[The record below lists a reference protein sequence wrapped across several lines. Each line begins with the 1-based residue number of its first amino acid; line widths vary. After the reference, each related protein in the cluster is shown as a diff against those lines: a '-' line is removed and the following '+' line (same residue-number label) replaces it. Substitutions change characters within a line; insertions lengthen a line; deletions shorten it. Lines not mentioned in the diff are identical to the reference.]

1 MINTMKLRFLFLFT
15 TLCFGLSVNAQ
26 NYKFGKVSKEE
37 LSQQSHPKYKEAVAA
52 VLYRESFTKFDYS
65 QEEGFIV
72 KTDYYERIKIY
83 SKEGY
88 EYANKSISLYK
99 SGSADERVSGLK
111 AVTYNLVDGKI
122 KETKLRSSGIFDEK
136 ASKTRNIKKFTM
148 PDIQDGAIIEYKYT
162 HTSPFISSI
171 DEFRFQ
177 EEIPVEKVEM
187 KFYAPEYLSYRTH
200 GKGSLPFDIKN
211 SSRER
216 SVSYKYYANRRGH
229 ASGGERKTRNIT
241 FKDIGYAITLNQVA
255 PLLEEPYAG
264 NYENYFSALQFEL
277 AFTKYP
283 NTPVRNYTT
292 TWEEVS
298 KKIYKSESFGGELN
312 NHKAYAKDIKT
323 LAAGL
328 TSQAE
333 KALTIY
339 DFVKNKMTWNGYLGV
354 YCDLGVKKAYKEGVG
369 NVADINLML
378 TGMLN
383 EAGLEASPVL
393 ISSKANGIPFFP
405 TLNGFNYVV
414 AGVKI
419 DGHTHL
425 LDAADKEGVIDVLD
439 ERLLNWKGRM
449 VKSDGSSRLVDLFPS
464 RIAMHNA
471 LVTVNIDEDLMIH
484 GTVQNRYSGHYAR
497 AVRTKYNSRSTEEQ
511 LKKMDKAYESI
522 DLLDIEFKDMKTY
535 NKPLTAVYHF
545 ESEQGVEE
553 IAGKLYISPLLHLG
567 VTENIF
573 KSETRAYPIDF
584 IHPYE
589 DRYSVSINIPDG
601 YKVESI
607 PEDIVINLAQGMG
620 SFRFG
625 TMVNGSK
632 VTLSVQNAIKTPVID
647 ASYYKDLQ
655 EYFKMIV
662 DKETEKIVLVKA

>member
-1 MINTMKLRFLFLFT
+1 MKLRLRLLFIALGCVF
-15 TLCFGLSVNAQ
+15 SIQAQ
-26 NYKFGKVSKEE
+26 NYKFGKVSTEE
-37 LSQQSHPKYKEAVAA
+37 LVQQHHPKYKEAPAA
-52 VLYRESFTKFDYS
+52 VLFRQTFTKFDYS
-65 QEEGFIV
+65 DEQGFIV
-72 KTDYYERIKIY
+72 KTEYFERIKIY

-88 EYANKSISLYK
+88 DYANKSISLYK

-111 AVTYNLVDGKI
+111 AVTYNLKDGEI
-122 KETKLRSSGIFDEK
+122 VETKLRNSGIFDEK
-136 ASKTRNIKKFTM
+136 ASKNRDIKKFTM
-148 PDIQDGAIIEYKYT
+148 PDIQDGTVIEYKYT
-162 HTSPFISSI
+162 LVSPFISSI

-177 EEIPVEKVEM
+177 EEIPVDKVEM
-187 KFYAPEYLSYRTH
+187 KFYAPEYFSYRTH
-200 GKGSLPFDIKN
+200 GKGSLPFNIEN
-211 SSRER
+211 SSRDR
-216 SVSYKYYANRRGH
+216 SFSYRYYANRRGH
-229 ASGGERKTRNIT
+229 ASGGERRTRTIN
-241 FKDIGYAITLNQVA
+241 FKDIGYTIELDQVA

-277 AFTKYP
+277 AYTKYP
-283 NTPVRNYTT
+283 DEPIRNYTT

-298 KKIYKSESFGGELN
+298 KKIYKSDNFGKELN
-312 NHKAYAKDIKT
+312 DHKAYAKDIKG
-323 LAAGL
+323 LVAGL
-328 TSQAE
+328 TSEAE
-333 KALTIY
+333 KALIIFDY
-339 DFVKNKMTWNGYLGV
+339 VKKKMSWNEYLGV
-354 YCDLGVKKAYKEGVG
+354 YCDLGVRKAYKEGVG

-419 DGHTHL
+419 DGHIHL
-425 LDAADKEGVIDVLD
+425 MDAADKDGVIDILD

-449 VKSDGSSRLVDLFPS
+449 VKADGSSRLIDLFPS

-471 LVTVNIDEDLMIH
+471 MVTLDIDDDLVIH
-484 GTVQNRYSGHYAR
+484 GNAKNRYSGHYAR
-497 AVRTKYNSRSTEEQ
+497 SIRRRYDSRTSEEQ
-511 LKKMDKAYESI
+511 LKRMDKTYESV
-522 DLLDIEFKDMKTY
+522 DVLDIAFKDMKAY
-535 NKPLTAVYHF
+535 NKPVTAEYNF

-553 IAGKLYISPLLHLG
+553 IGGKLYISPLLHLG
-567 VTENIF
+567 MTENYF
-573 KSETRAYPIDF
+573 KSESRAYPIDF
-584 IHPYE
+584 VHPYE
-589 DRYSVSINIPDG
+589 DRYSVSINIPEG

-607 PEDIVINLAQGMG
+607 PEDIVINLSQGMG

>member
-1 MINTMKLRFLFLFT
+1 MKLRFLFLLT
-15 TLCFGLSVNAQ
+15 TLSLGLCSNAQ

-37 LSQQSHPKYKEAVAA
+37 LAQQNHPEFNEAVAA
-52 VLYRESFTKFDYS
+52 VLYRETFTKFDYM

-83 SKEGY
+83 SKDGY
-88 EYANKSISLYK
+88 DYANKSISLYK
-99 SGSADERVSGLK
+99 SGSADERVTGLK

-122 KETKLRSSGIFDEK
+122 QETKLRSSGIFDEK

-162 HTSPFISSI
+162 VTSPFISSI

-177 EEIPVEKVEM
+177 EEIPVDKVEM

-200 GKGSLPFDIKN
+200 GKGSLGFDIEN

-216 SVSYKYYANRRGH
+216 SISYRYTNNETGRAI
-229 ASGGERKTRNIT
+229 GGERRTANLN
-241 FKDIGYAITLNQVA
+241 FKEIGYTINLDHVA

-264 NYENYFSALQFEL
+264 NYENYFSAIQFEL
-277 AFTKYP
+277 AFTKFP
-283 NTPVRNYTT
+283 NAPMRNYTT

-298 KKIYKSESFGGELN
+298 KKIYKSENFGEELN

-323 LAAGL
+323 LVAGL
-328 TSQAE
+328 TTPAE

-339 DFVKNKMTWNGYLGV
+339 DFVKKKMSWNEYLGV
-354 YCDLGVKKAYKEGVG
+354 YCDLGIKKAYKEGVG

-419 DGHTHL
+419 DGQLHL
-425 LDAADKEGVIDVLD
+425 LDAADKDGVIDILD

-471 LVTVNIDEDLMIH
+471 LVTLNIDEDLMIN

-497 AVRTKYNSRSTEEQ
+497 DVRSKYNSRPQEEQ
-511 LKKMDKAYESI
+511 LKKMDKTYESI
-522 DLLDIEFKDMKTY
+522 DLLDIEFKDMEAY
-535 NKPLTAVYHF
+535 NKPVTAVYHF

-567 VTENIF
+567 ITENIF
-573 KSETRAYPIDF
+573 KSETRTYPIDF

-589 DRYSVSINIPDG
+589 DRYSVSITIPEG

-632 VTLSVQNAIKTPVID
+632 VTLSVQNAIRTPVID